1 MYKKVKALPPR
12 PEDDDTRA
20 WGMEVCRK
28 RCWLKD
34 SAVVLEEE
42 SASEA
47 VFSSEVDNGPIRFV
61 LLELHGK
68 FSVWK

>member
-1 MYKKVKALPPR
+1 M
-12 PEDDDTRA
+12 
-20 WGMEVCRK
+20 
-28 RCWLKD
+28 KD

-47 VFSSEVDNGPIRFV
+47 VFSSEVDNGPIRFEV

-68 FSVWK
+68 VSVWKKKQKIISMKIRENAECRISRIIEII

>member
-1 MYKKVKALPPR
+1 M
-12 PEDDDTRA
+12 
-20 WGMEVCRK
+20 
-28 RCWLKD
+28 KD

-47 VFSSEVDNGPIRFV
+47 VFSSEVDNGPIRFEV

-68 FSVWK
+68 VSV